1 VEQQGSIGHRCRLA
15 WYARQ
20 TRSRGPAALALLGGL
35 CALAG
40 CTTVTIEAGDGSVTV
55 ERGFGL
61 VSVQPVPG
69 RTPMVIRSTSLGW
82 QSGPAGQVLGFASA
96 RLTLLPPGCHLVL
109 LDGAGSAWPQALWQ
123 RLAGSGL
130 CQDDEPPPGER

>member
-1 VEQQGSIGHRCRLA
+1 MEQQGSMEHRCRLA
-15 WYARQ
+15 GRSSQ
-20 TRSRGPAALALLGGL
+20 TRSHGPAALALLGLLG
-35 CALAG
+35 ALSG
-40 CTTVTIEAGDGSVTV
+40 CTTVTIQAGDGSVTV
-55 ERGFGL
+55 ERGFGV